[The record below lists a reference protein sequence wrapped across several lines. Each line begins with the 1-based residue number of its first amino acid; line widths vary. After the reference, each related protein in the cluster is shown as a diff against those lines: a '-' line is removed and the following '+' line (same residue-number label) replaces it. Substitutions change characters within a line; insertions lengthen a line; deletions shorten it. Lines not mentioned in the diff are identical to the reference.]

1 MREPA
6 RDRSAHDDHLAPVAA
21 HGPVGA
27 QSRVPAVTDAA
38 APQRAHVV
46 DAAPL
51 IAALGH
57 AGISSLPFPLT
68 DTLTQAQLQE
78 LIARLTG
85 GAPSL
90 AAYGPRVALLH
101 ILERTGDTT
110 LAALNARLAGLR
122 DLTVMRPDGYM
133 VRAWDGGAIERF
145 AGGNGQPRDGRIMFD
160 QFAAGGIY
168 LNRSNIYYRTNDA
181 LAQASGPIGEGGL
194 QHDLPNRVLDGVAG
208 AMGSIVHG
216 FEQLLRHPIRS
227 IEEIRQVPT
236 AVRAL
241 IRASPQ
247 LWERFLTMPLG
258 DQVQLI
264 SRITTELLLLYGSA
278 EGITTEVVRGVRG
291 AVTNVQGFCQVMT
304 VSLSPSGALVRTIQ
318 VVRPATVATVIGGA
332 PGAVYVLHMANNASG
347 GGGSGP
353 PAGAT
358 GSQPAGASGP
368 GGEPVA
374 PDPAAPNTRQLPPP
388 PEGAAPPPQLAQIIE
403 DMPPGARAVYAADL
417 GDGASRMTV
426 LRAWMR
432 LEGDRLHVRIGMFQ
446 GEMNI
451 FEALGHFR
459 ALARRVGASSM
470 QIEGDL
476 FQATE
481 ANGAATRIQT
491 LVRFLQSR
499 GYRVE
504 RAGEWASVVVEN
516 L

>member
-1 MREPA
+1 M
-6 RDRSAHDDHLAPVAA
+6 
-21 HGPVGA
+21 
-27 QSRVPAVTDAA
+27 A
-38 APQRAHVV
+38 APQRAHVA
-46 DAAPL
+46 DAAL
-51 IAALGH
+51 LTAALGH
-57 AGISSLPFPLT
+57 AGISPVPFPLT
-68 DTLTQAQLQE
+68 DTLTRAQIQE

-101 ILERTGDTT
+101 VLERTDDTT
-110 LAALNARLAGLR
+110 LAALDARLARLR

-145 AGGNGQPRDGRIMFD
+145 AGGNGQPRDGQIMFD

-216 FEQLLRHPIRS
+216 FEQLIQHPIRS
-227 IEEIRQVPT
+227 IEELRHVPT
-236 AVRAL
+236 AVGAL
-241 IRASPQ
+241 VRASPQ

-278 EGITTEVVRGVRG
+278 EGITTGVRG
-291 AVTNVQGFCQVMT
+291 AVTNAQGFCQVMT
-304 VSLSPSGALVRTIQ
+304 VSLSPSGSIIRTIQ
-318 VVRPATVATVIGGA
+318 LVRPATVATVIGGA
-332 PGAVYVLHMANNASG
+332 PGAVYVLHMANSASG
-347 GGGSGP
+347 GRGSDP
-353 PAGAT
+353 PANATASQAGAT
-358 GSQPAGASGP
+358 GP
-368 GGEPVA
+368 GGEPVTA
-374 PDPAAPNTRQLPPP
+374 DPAAANTRQLPPP

-432 LEGDRLHVRIGMFQ
+432 LEGNRLHVRIGMFQ
-446 GEMNI
+446 GEMNV

-476 FQATE
+476 FQAME